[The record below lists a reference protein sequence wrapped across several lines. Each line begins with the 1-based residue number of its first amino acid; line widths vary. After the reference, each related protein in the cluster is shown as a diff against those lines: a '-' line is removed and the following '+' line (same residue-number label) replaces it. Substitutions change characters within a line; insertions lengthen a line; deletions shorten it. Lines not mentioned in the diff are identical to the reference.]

1 MMKNINHE
9 KTECKS
15 GRSRSVSSV
24 PLLLVQKPA
33 SKETPSMFS
42 DSPRTR
48 KTSTGSAVNGNQE
61 KMNHL
66 SMERLLFY
74 ALGSLIL
81 DKEEDRIK
89 QDTVGAPAAARRP
102 SGAEERWKTQRL
114 PGRIMANSGQK
125 VVLITGC
132 SSGIGLRIAVTLAKD
147 EKKRY
152 HVIATMRDLK
162 KKDKLLEAAGDAYG
176 KTLMLLPLDVCS
188 DESVKECI
196 NNVKDRHIDI
206 LINNA
211 GVGLLGPV
219 ESISIDE
226 MKRVFD
232 TNFFGVVRM
241 IKEVMPDMKK
251 RRSGHIVV
259 MSSVMGLQGV
269 VFNDVYTASKF
280 AMEGF
285 CESMAVQLMKFNIR
299 LSMIEPGPVH
309 TEFETKMMEDVAKMD
324 FPGVDADTVRYF
336 KDVYLPSS
344 IDIFEAMGQTPEDI
358 AKCTKIVI
366 ESERPRFRNL
376 TNSLYTPIVALKYAD
391 ETGGL
396 SVNTFYNLL
405 FNFGPLMHITMSIL
419 KCLTC
424 SCLRRRTISPN

>member
-1 MMKNINHE
+1 
-9 KTECKS
+9 
-15 GRSRSVSSV
+15 
-24 PLLLVQKPA
+24 
-33 SKETPSMFS
+33 
-42 DSPRTR
+42 
-48 KTSTGSAVNGNQE
+48 
-61 KMNHL
+61 
-66 SMERLLFY
+66 
-74 ALGSLIL
+74 
-81 DKEEDRIK
+81 
-89 QDTVGAPAAARRP
+89 
-102 SGAEERWKTQRL
+102 
-114 PGRIMANSGQK
+114 MANSGQK

-162 KKDKLLEAAGDAYG
+162 KKDKLVEAAGDTYG

-188 DESVKECI
+188 DESVKQCI
-196 NNVKDRHIDI
+196 NSVKDRHIDI

-219 ESISIDE
+219 ESISIEE
-226 MKRVFD
+226 MKRVFE

-285 CESMAVQLMKFNIR
+285 CESMAVQLLKFNVR

-309 TEFETKMMEDVAKMD
+309 TEFETKMMEDVAKMEY
-324 FPGVDADTVRYF
+324 PGADADTVRYF

-358 AKCTKIVI
+358 AKCTKKVI
-366 ESERPRFRNL
+366 ESNSPRFRNL

>member
-1 MMKNINHE
+1 
-9 KTECKS
+9 
-15 GRSRSVSSV
+15 
-24 PLLLVQKPA
+24 
-33 SKETPSMFS
+33 
-42 DSPRTR
+42 
-48 KTSTGSAVNGNQE
+48 
-61 KMNHL
+61 
-66 SMERLLFY
+66 
-74 ALGSLIL
+74 
-81 DKEEDRIK
+81 
-89 QDTVGAPAAARRP
+89 
-102 SGAEERWKTQRL
+102 
-114 PGRIMANSGQK
+114 MANSGQK

-132 SSGIGLRIAVTLAKD
+132 SSGIGLRIAVTLARD
-147 EKKRY
+147 EKERY
-152 HVIATMRDLK
+152 YVIATMRDLK

-176 KTLMLLPLDVCS
+176 KTLTLLPLDVC
-188 DESVKECI
+188 
-196 NNVKDRHIDI
+196 RHT
-206 LINNA
+206 NNA
-211 GVGLLGPV
+211 PMLCVGLLGPV
-219 ESISIDE
+219 ESISIED
-226 MKRVFD
+226 MKQVFE

-285 CESMAVQLMKFNIR
+285 CESMAVQLLKFNIR

-309 TEFETKMMEDVAKMD
+309 TEFETKMMENVAKMEY
-324 FPGVDADTVRYF
+324 PGVDADTVRYF

-344 IDIFEAMGQTPEDI
+344 IDIFEAMGQTPDDI
-358 AKCTKIVI
+358 AKCTKKVI
-366 ESERPRFRNL
+366 ESNSPRFRNL

-424 SCLRRRTISPN
+424 SCLRRRTVSPN

>member
-1 MMKNINHE
+1 
-9 KTECKS
+9 
-15 GRSRSVSSV
+15 
-24 PLLLVQKPA
+24 
-33 SKETPSMFS
+33 
-42 DSPRTR
+42 
-48 KTSTGSAVNGNQE
+48 
-61 KMNHL
+61 
-66 SMERLLFY
+66 
-74 ALGSLIL
+74 
-81 DKEEDRIK
+81 
-89 QDTVGAPAAARRP
+89 
-102 SGAEERWKTQRL
+102 
-114 PGRIMANSGQK
+114 MANSGQK

-162 KKDKLLEAAGDAYG
+162 KKDKLLEAAGDVYG

-188 DESVKECI
+188 DDSVKECI
-196 NNVKDRHIDI
+196 NNVKDRYIDI

-241 IKEVMPDMKK
+241 VKEVMPDMKK

-285 CESMAVQLMKFNIR
+285 CESMAVQLLKFNIR

-358 AKCTKIVI
+358 AKVRQR
-366 ESERPRFRNL
+366 ES
-376 TNSLYTPIVALKYAD
+376 V
-391 ETGGL
+391 
-396 SVNTFYNLL
+396 
-405 FNFGPLMHITMSIL
+405 
-419 KCLTC
+419 
-424 SCLRRRTISPN
+424 

>member
-1 MMKNINHE
+1 
-9 KTECKS
+9 
-15 GRSRSVSSV
+15 
-24 PLLLVQKPA
+24 
-33 SKETPSMFS
+33 
-42 DSPRTR
+42 
-48 KTSTGSAVNGNQE
+48 
-61 KMNHL
+61 
-66 SMERLLFY
+66 
-74 ALGSLIL
+74 
-81 DKEEDRIK
+81 
-89 QDTVGAPAAARRP
+89 
-102 SGAEERWKTQRL
+102 
-114 PGRIMANSGQK
+114 MANGGQK

-132 SSGIGLRIAVTLAKD
+132 SSGIGLRIAVALATD

-162 KKDKLLEAAGDAYG
+162 KNIKLVEAAGDAYG
-176 KTLMLLPLDVCS
+176 KNLVLLPLDVCS
-188 DESVKECI
+188 EESVKQCI
-196 NNVKDRHIDI
+196 NSVNDRHIDI

-211 GVGLLGPV
+211 GVGLLGPL

-226 MKRVFD
+226 MKRVFE

-251 RRSGHIVV
+251 RKSGHIVV

-285 CESMAVQLMKFNIR
+285 CESMAVQLMKFNVR

-309 TEFETKMMEDVAKMD
+309 TEFETKMMEDVAMMEY
-324 FPGVDADTVRYF
+324 PGVDADTVRYF

-344 IDIFEAMGQTPEDI
+344 IDIFKAMGQTPEDI
-358 AKCTKIVI
+358 AKCTKKVI
-366 ESERPRFRNL
+366 ESNSPRFRNL

-405 FNFGPLMHITMSIL
+405 FNLGPLMHFTMSIL

>member
-1 MMKNINHE
+1 M
-9 KTECKS
+9 
-15 GRSRSVSSV
+15 
-24 PLLLVQKPA
+24 A
-33 SKETPSMFS
+33 S
-42 DSPRTR
+42 
-48 KTSTGSAVNGNQE
+48 
-61 KMNHL
+61 
-66 SMERLLFY
+66 
-74 ALGSLIL
+74 
-81 DKEEDRIK
+81 
-89 QDTVGAPAAARRP
+89 
-102 SGAEERWKTQRL
+102 
-114 PGRIMANSGQK
+114 SGQR

-132 SSGIGLRIAVTLAKD
+132 SSGIGLQIAVLLAKD

-162 KKDKLLEAAGDAYG
+162 KKDKLVEAAGEAYG
-176 KTLMLLPLDVCS
+176 KTLTLQPLDVCS
-188 DESVKECI
+188 DESVQQCI
-196 NNVKDRHIDI
+196 NSVKDRHIDI

-211 GVGLLGPV
+211 GIGLLGPI
-219 ESISIDE
+219 ESISMEE
-226 MKRVFD
+226 MKKVFE

-285 CESMAVQLMKFNIR
+285 CESLAVQLLKFNVNVS
-299 LSMIEPGPVH
+299 LMEPGPVH

-324 FPGVDADTVRYF
+324 YPGADADTVRYF
-336 KDVYLPSS
+336 KDVYMPSS
-344 IDIFEAMGQTPEDI
+344 MDIFEAMGQTPEDI
-358 AKCTKIVI
+358 AKCTKKVI
-366 ESERPRFRNL
+366 EASRPRFRNL

-405 FNFGPLMHITMSIL
+405 FNFGPLMHITMTIL